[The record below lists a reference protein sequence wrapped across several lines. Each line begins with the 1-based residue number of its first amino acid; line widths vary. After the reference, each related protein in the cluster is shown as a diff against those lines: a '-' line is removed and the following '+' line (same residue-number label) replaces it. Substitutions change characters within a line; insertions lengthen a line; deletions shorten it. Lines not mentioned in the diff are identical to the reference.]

1 MKDKNLLKI
10 TSYLRNFI
18 EKPFNERSKDSKK
31 NLIIIRYILKAN
43 KKLIINAISQDV
55 KKSIQDAQIEFKS
68 SLDILNYVIDNF
80 HYVKKQ
86 EKFVFK
92 NGDVGIVN
100 FEPVGVVA
108 FITPW
113 NYPLLTIFE
122 RLPFSLAWLLLSN
135 RVNLLF
141 HQKEF

>member
-86 EKFVFK
+86 EKFVFE
-92 NGDVGIVN
+92 NGDVGIVS
-100 FEPVGVVA
+100 FEPVGVVECA
-108 FITPW
+108 
-113 NYPLLTIFE
+113 LLKWKK
-122 RLPFSLAWLLLSN
+122 LQSL
-135 RVNLLF
+135 
-141 HQKEF
+141 